1 MDLGMKKISIAALII
16 ATAAGNAHAFKLN
29 PMNRDVDAPEGTVAD
44 QFSEPVHEQITRS
57 ARERFVKRCI
67 EETPTDAVCKLNSR
81 PDAVIQDSLIR
92 GVWWNDD
99 PNQSL
104 YRASALIWVGHMW
117 DAKRR
122 ANNTAYVIDSRYKM
136 HYRSH
141 YGDMQF
147 LHSMASADGEQAT
160 YTKKNI
166 LMWAEFAYG
175 MAINEFKPYTYFK
188 DVKIEN
194 LSRYF
199 ARQADWQLSYIMRP
213 KYHLKD
219 TPNDFA
225 DHALGSLLHMVEDSY
240 SAAHI
245 ERDYSAS
252 KTCPTGHI
260 KRFLA
265 YTNQDSKKHGAADTL
280 KAYENSE
287 HADIPVEVAA
297 QLIWF
302 ARRKA
307 DWVKEVAPYLDK
319 MVYCTEGTAEVAGAG
334 IYQEVK

>member
-1 MDLGMKKISIAALII
+1 MKKISIAILIM
-16 ATAAGNAHAFKLN
+16 ATAAGSAHAFKLN
-29 PMNRDVDAPEGTVAD
+29 PMNRYIVAPQGTAAD
-44 QFSEPVHEQITRS
+44 HFSEPVHERITRL
-57 ARERFVKRCI
+57 ARERFVKRCV
-67 EETPTDAVCKLNSR
+67 EETPNDAVCKLNSS

-104 YRASALIWVGHMW
+104 YRISALTWVGHMW

-122 ANNTAYVIDSRYKM
+122 ANNSAYTIDSRYKM

-147 LHSMASADGEQAT
+147 LHSMASADGEKAVD
-160 YTKKNI
+160 TKQKI
-166 LMWAEFAYG
+166 LMWAEFAYR
-175 MAINEFKPYTYFK
+175 MATNELKPATHFKA
-188 DVKIEN
+188 VKIEN
-194 LSRYF
+194 LNRYF
-199 ARQADWQLSYIMRP
+199 ARQADWQLSYIMQP
-213 KYHLKD
+213 KYHLED

-245 ERDYSAS
+245 ERDYAAT
-252 KTCPTGHI
+252 KACPTGHI

-265 YTNQDSKKHGAADTL
+265 YTHQDSAKHGAADTWA
-280 KAYENSE
+280 AYKSSGQAEM
-287 HADIPVEVAA
+287 PVDVSA

-307 DWVKEVAPYLDK
+307 DWAKEVAPYLDK
-319 MVYCTEGTAEVAGAG
+319 VVYCTEEATEVADSG
-334 IYQEVK
+334 IYH